1 MEKVYSNRQ
10 LKLFKRILSDFIR
23 EYTLITNIK
32 IKVPS
37 VNVESVN
44 KFVSQVK
51 TNFHHYSNCNEYVLR
66 KIDMLKELDTK
77 KVKIQWVSL
86 HNLFLIVFSDVIITK
101 KTKLNDSCFTYTK
114 EQVIANFEAGRKE
127 IANVQIEPQLQL
139 QPTPIDSAMSLMPM
153 MAGLLPILQQ
163 GNVNSSEEPPQ
174 GLDFM
179 NDPMFANL
187 IKETSTSLMKSFEG
201 KEDKLKNMNPMDLF
215 NGLISGKPSIDGVDL
230 SGIVGNLQN
239 SINNKINTG
248 ELNPDEIKDKAE
260 NLMKMLPN
268 EIKEKLV

>member
-1 MEKVYSNRQ
+1 MEKLYSNRQ
-10 LKLFKRILSDFIR
+10 LKLFKRILTDFIR

-37 VNVESVN
+37 VNIESVD

-51 TNFHHYSNCNEYVLR
+51 TQFTDYANCNEVILS
-66 KIDMLKELDTK
+66 KIDMLKELDTS

-86 HNLFLIVFSDVIITK
+86 HNLFLIVFESSS
-101 KTKLNDSCFTYTK
+101 KLIVFSYTK
-114 EQVIANFEAGRKE
+114 EQVISNFEAGRKAIATKE
-127 IANVQIEPQLQL
+127 IVHPQQTKEIVSPQINAMES
-139 QPTPIDSAMSLMPM
+139 TMSLMPM
-153 MAGLLPILQQ
+153 MAGLLPMLQQ
-163 GNVNSSEEPPQ
+163 GNSNGNGDVPQ

-179 NDPMFANL
+179 NDPMFASL

-201 KEDKLKNMNPMDLF
+201 KEDKLKNINPMDLF
-215 NGLISGKPSIDGVDL
+215 NGLISGNPSIDGIDL

-248 ELNPDEIKDKAE
+248 ELNPDEIKNKAE

-268 EIKEKLV
+268 EIQEKLN

>member
-1 MEKVYSNRQ
+1 MYSNRQ

-37 VNVESVN
+37 VNVESVD

-51 TNFHHYSNCNEYVLR
+51 THFTDYSNCNELILS
-66 KIDMLKELDTK
+66 KIDMLKELDTS

-86 HNLFLIVFSDVIITK
+86 HNLFLIVFESTS
-101 KTKLNDSCFTYTK
+101 KLIVFSYTK
-114 EQVIANFEAGRKE
+114 EQVISKFEAGRKAIATKE
-127 IANVQIEPQLQL
+127 ILHPPQTNEIVNPQ
-139 QPTPIDSAMSLMPM
+139 TNSMVSLMPM
-153 MAGLLPILQQ
+153 MTGLLPMLQQ
-163 GNVNSSEEPPQ
+163 GNSNENGSVPQ

-179 NDPMFANL
+179 NDPMFASL
-187 IKETSTSLMKSFEG
+187 IKETSSSLMKSFEG
-201 KEDKLKNMNPMDLF
+201 KEDKLKNINPMDLF
-215 NGLISGKPSIDGVDL
+215 NGLISGNPTIDGIDL

-239 SINNKINTG
+239 SINNKINSG
-248 ELNPDEIKDKAE
+248 ELNPDEIKNKAE

-268 EIKEKLV
+268 EIQEKLN